1 MLVPRHVLVVEKG
14 GRSGLPSAHLVV
26 APGLMHHREIAC
38 NLEGGTHHP
47 GIVSGLYSR
56 WLLQCCYFPA
66 WFWGAPWTT
75 WHRPGQAS
83 WIHPPTINHYCKL
96 SLCRAAQKPHMLPQ
110 GCNTQAREGLEGYS
124 VSTSSG
130 ASPAEPAGQVSGS
143 AVLLSYQQQ
152 KGESHLYMGVLSGV
166 FCMSS
171 DTWSPSYTPPTHT
184 HTSWCAGCL
193 TAHWCVLCRHQI
205 TSWDSEWSINGV
217 AACRVLLTA

>member
-1 MLVPRHVLVVEKG
+1 MLLPPCLVLGCAVD
-14 GRSGLPSAHLVV
+14 H
-26 APGLMHHREIAC
+26 M
-38 NLEGGTHHP
+38 
-47 GIVSGLYSR
+47 Y
-56 WLLQCCYFPA
+56 
-66 WFWGAPWTT
+66 
-75 WHRPGQAS
+75 RPGQAS
-83 WIHPPTINHYCKL
+83 WIHPPTINHYSKF
-96 SLCRAAQKPHMLPQ
+96 SEDLCRAAQKPHMLPQ
-110 GCNTQAREGLEGYS
+110 GCNTQARAGLEGYP

-152 KGESHLYMGVLSGV
+152 KGESYLYMGVLSGV

-171 DTWSPSYTPPTHT
+171 DTWSPSSAPPHT
-184 HTSWCAGCL
+184 HTYPWCAGCL